1 MLRARTCAFLLLGLA
16 AIHTPG
22 TTLAQNMAAGKTRRE
37 LKVSGADGQPSF
49 SVRIR
54 AQGRNGL
61 ITVREENGREV
72 QRLACPLLRDSG
84 EATLD
89 ELAAVRE
96 QFIAHFMIADLD
108 SDGHADLAGI
118 REFGA
123 KWSRYCVW
131 LYDPRQR
138 LFVKDFLAEQMELLT
153 NLQVLRGGHVSSSQ
167 IGPAH
172 GWTVVYRVTAADE
185 GWPARQLVAVR
196 SCRIESTPDGEK
208 PAAVVIT
215 RLEDGK
221 TVVHRQNLAQPD
233 VRSAL
238 DECSPAL

>member
-1 MLRARTCAFLLLGLA
+1 MLQASTCAFLLFGWALIEA
-16 AIHTPG
+16 PG
-22 TTLAQNMAAGKTRRE
+22 IALAQDMAAGKTRE
-37 LKVSGADGQPSF
+37 LKLSGGDGQPSF
-49 SVRIR
+49 SVQIR

-72 QRLACPLLRDSG
+72 ERLACPLLRDNG
-84 EATLD
+84 EATQD

-96 QFIAHFMIADLD
+96 QFVAHFMIADLD

-131 LYDPRQR
+131 LYDPRQH

-153 NLQVLRGGHVSSSQ
+153 NLTALREGRVSSSQ

-172 GWTVVYRVTAADE
+172 GWTIVYRVTAADE
-185 GWPARQLVAVR
+185 GWPARQLIPVR
-196 SCRIESTPDGEK
+196 SCRIESNADGGK

-221 TVVHRQNLAQPD
+221 TAVQRQDLAQPD
-233 VRSAL
+233 MRAAL
-238 DECSPAL
+238 DACSPKP